1 MQVEQAD
8 PKTWFWHWRIGSLRF
23 RYPPWIWQISNTKP
37 QPPLMQTATWVAEEL
52 KKVFRKRSTSRQVSY
67 GFGSPSQS
75 QRPVSWTWWNTVFF
89 FFSFSPNK
97 RCWFVSFYLL
107 ERFIEENSEHD
118 MSLVHFQCS
127 YMSLLFGMS
136 LFPNLLNKLLFKKSS
151 LLMPSSLG
159 LPCWVHYSVPKD
171 LALYGQMDWEL
182 FHRCSLGFLYPQA

>member
-1 MQVEQAD
+1 MILA
-8 PKTWFWHWRIGSLRF
+8 LRNWLF
-23 RYPPWIWQISNTKP
+23 EIQISPWIWQISSTKP

-52 KKVFRKRSTSRQVSY
+52 RRVFRKRSPAGKQVMDLAHQANHRDQFH
-67 GFGSPSQS
+67 GPGEILFF
-75 QRPVSWTWWNTVFF
+75 FF
-89 FFSFSPNK
+89 FFSPNK
-97 RCWFVSFYLL
+97 WCWFVSFYLL

-127 YMSLLFGMS
+127 YMSLLFGMP
-136 LFPNLLNKLLFKKSS
+136 LFPNLLNKLLFKQSS

-182 FHRCSLGFLYPQA
+182 FQRCSLGFLYPQA